1 MNLKQI
7 LSFFFSLMFFSF
19 AVVQYNDP
27 DPWAWII
34 IYSVVGVIIGLA
46 AFGKVY
52 ASIIYVIG
60 LICVGWMVFLF
71 PGMMQWIREEPA
83 DALLYGMSPDKM
95 YIEESRE
102 FLGLFMVVAA
112 LGLVVWQHR
121 RKEIR

>member
-1 MNLKQI
+1 
-7 LSFFFSLMFFSF
+7 
-19 AVVQYNDP
+19 
-27 DPWAWII
+27 
-34 IYSVVGVIIGLA
+34 LA